1 MIFKS
6 GRGDGEADTDEAGME
21 EKELKDW
28 AIVEKHDFIVGT
40 IYPCWRVICAVI
52 SFDQCGLDSV

>member
-1 MIFKS
+1 MNFKS
-6 GRGDGEADTDEAGME
+6 SCGDGEADTDEAGME

-28 AIVEKHDFIVGT
+28 VIAEKHDFIVGT
-40 IYPCWRVICAVI
+40 IYPRWRVICVVI